1 MELQLVY
8 RILRKISD
16 WAVTGYYSEILIDGP
31 ENVLNVQQGVD
42 GKGAKRTNGP
52 VILCSSH
59 HNEMIDIATLAT
71 TMPKCQ
77 GERRHVSF
85 WAKDSMFKSAVGGW
99 VMRSSGAIPVKRNPN
114 KSESAESNGK
124 EKLGKDNKSESLF
137 ASTTGTLALGKV
149 VGVFPEG
156 TSYTQPG
163 IVQVMP
169 GAARAAVE
177 YEIWRRQN
185 QGEDVVIIPV
195 GIVYTDKSRYQSR
208 LKVQY
213 GSPISVK
220 EYLDESFS
228 SSSSSTS
235 SSSSLSSSNASI
247 SSSMSYPESSATTYS
262 FSNTE
267 DTYIA
272 RTRAATKA
280 VALRI
285 EKALFELTINA
296 PDWETLY
303 AAGIVRDIIFEGEEV
318 PLNYWVS
325 ISQLFV
331 DYLAPS
337 KSPNPSK
344 AADENKHAL
353 TRYFALL
360 HHTGLTHAV
369 LQGLFPLPVIL
380 ESTVSSSSS
389 ASPLKDVRFW
399 TEREWKW
406 YHTARLSK
414 NLRCLL
420 STSTALNIA
429 QSLAILP
436 VLPPYLCAFLVSSLT
451 ARILAT
457 PGEEEGEA
465 QFRSVGGGIGL
476 GVGLAFSKVL
486 VSQIWRR
493 GGARISENLLRKVW
507 LVGKGFQLLLVQC
520 VESLGTRINTK
531 TTTGLHI
538 FGLSQNSG
546 FNISEFVSN
555 LMQSQIVKTLM
566 SRLLKGAGWLIAAW
580 CVIKWYNMCIKRAY
594 TTYTYTLAPPARKL
608 WIHHISVLIIPR
620 RTSPYAHIF
629 EDPDIVPYLSLP
641 SPPTNAFIRRR
652 EPARTA
658 SEGASKSTP
667 KSERRPIATS
677 KLFVA
682 LMYAKEEARRAAL
695 SVVASNEAPKPL

>member
-31 ENVLNVQQGVD
+31 ENVLNIQHGVD
-42 GKGAKRTNGP
+42 EKSAKRTNGP

-59 HNEMIDIATLAT
+59 HNEMIDIATLAM

-85 WAKDSMFKSAVGGW
+85 WAKDSMFKNTVGGW

-114 KSESAESNGK
+114 KSESAELNRKG
-124 EKLGKDNKSESLF
+124 KLGKDNRSESLF

-177 YEIWRRQN
+177 YEIWRRRN
-185 QGEDVVIIPV
+185 QGEDIVIIPV

-228 SSSSSTS
+228 SSTSS

-247 SSSMSYPESSATTYS
+247 SSSMSYSESSATTYS

-267 DTYIA
+267 DTSIA

-285 EKALFELTINA
+285 EKALFGLTINA

-325 ISQLFV
+325 VSQLFV

-337 KSPNPSK
+337 TPSIPSK

-369 LQGLFPLPVIL
+369 LQGLFPLPVKL
-380 ESTVSSSSS
+380 GSTASSSSTKT
-389 ASPLKDVRFW
+389 PPKDVRFW
-399 TEREWKW
+399 TDKEWKW
-406 YHTARLSK
+406 YHTVTFSE
-414 NLRCLL
+414 NLHCLFT
-420 STSTALNIA
+420 TSTALNIA

-436 VLPPYLCAFLVSSLT
+436 VLPPYLCAFLVSRLT

-465 QFRSVGGGIGL
+465 QFRSVGGGVGL
-476 GVGLAFSKVL
+476 GAGLAFGKVL
-486 VSQIWRR
+486 
-493 GGARISENLLRKVW
+493 
-507 LVGKGFQLLLVQC
+507 
-520 VESLGTRINTK
+520 
-531 TTTGLHI
+531 
-538 FGLSQNSG
+538 
-546 FNISEFVSN
+546 
-555 LMQSQIVKTLM
+555 
-566 SRLLKGAGWLIAAW
+566 
-580 CVIKWYNMCIKRAY
+580 WYNMCIKRAH
-594 TTYTYTLAPPARKL
+594 TTYTYTFAPPARKL
-608 WIHHISVLIIPR
+608 WIHHLSVLLVLR
-620 RTSPYAHIF
+620 RTLPHTHIF
-629 EDPDIVPYLSLP
+629 EDPDIVPYLTLP

-652 EPARTA
+652 EQARTD
-658 SEGASKSTP
+658 SEGASGSTSKP
-667 KSERRPIATS
+667 ERRTIATS
-677 KLFVA
+677 KLFMA
-682 LMYAKEEARRAAL
+682 LFF
-695 SVVASNEAPKPL
+695 VFGSNKWLLHWV

>member
-16 WAVTGYYSEILIDGP
+16 WAVTGYYSEILIEGP
-31 ENVLNVQQGVD
+31 ENAFNIQQGVD

-71 TMPKCQ
+71 TMPKCR

-85 WAKDSMFKSAVGGW
+85 WAKDSMFRNAVGGW

-114 KSESAESNGK
+114 KSGSAELNGK
-124 EKLGKDNKSESLF
+124 EKLGKKDNRSESLF
-137 ASTTGTLALGKV
+137 ASTIGTLALGKV

-185 QGEDVVIIPV
+185 QGEDIVIIPV

-228 SSSSSTS
+228 SSNTS
-235 SSSSLSSSNASI
+235 I
-247 SSSMSYPESSATTYS
+247 T
-262 FSNTE
+262 
-267 DTYIA
+267 

-325 ISQLFV
+325 VSQLFV

-337 KSPNPSK
+337 TSSTPSK

-380 ESTVSSSSS
+380 ESTLSSSS
-389 ASPLKDVRFW
+389 PKTPPKDVSFW
-399 TEREWKW
+399 TDREWKW
-406 YHTARLSK
+406 YHTATFSK

-420 STSTALNIA
+420 SASTALNIA

-465 QFRSVGGGIGL
+465 QFRSVGGGVGL
-476 GVGLAFSKVL
+476 GVGLAFGKVL
-486 VSQIWRR
+486 VSQIWKRR
-493 GGARISENLLRKVW
+493 GAGISENLSRKVG
-507 LVGKGFQLLLVQC
+507 LVGKGFQVLLARC
-520 VESLGTRINTK
+520 VDSLGTRISTK
-531 TTTGLHI
+531 TTTGFLRRHI
-538 FGLSQNSG
+538 FRLPQNKI
-546 FNISEFVSN
+546 ISELLSN
-555 LMQSQIVKTLM
+555 LTQSQIVKTLM
-566 SRLLKGAGWLIAAW
+566 SRLPKGAGWLIAAW
-580 CVIKWYNMCIKRAY
+580 CVIKWYNMCIKRM
-594 TTYTYTLAPPARKL
+594 
-608 WIHHISVLIIPR
+608 
-620 RTSPYAHIF
+620 F
-629 EDPDIVPYLSLP
+629 
-641 SPPTNAFIRRR
+641 
-652 EPARTA
+652 A
-658 SEGASKSTP
+658 SH
-667 KSERRPIATS
+667 R
-677 KLFVA
+677 
-682 LMYAKEEARRAAL
+682 L
-695 SVVASNEAPKPL
+695 SVIN

>member
-31 ENVLNVQQGVD
+31 ENVLNIQHGVD
-42 GKGAKRTNGP
+42 EKSAKRTNGP

-59 HNEMIDIATLAT
+59 HNEMIDIATLAM

-85 WAKDSMFKSAVGGW
+85 WAKDSMFKNTVGGW

-114 KSESAESNGK
+114 KSESAELNRKG
-124 EKLGKDNKSESLF
+124 KLGKDNRSESLF

-177 YEIWRRQN
+177 YEIWRRRN
-185 QGEDVVIIPV
+185 QGEDIVIIPV

-213 GSPISVK
+213 GSPIK
-220 EYLDESFS
+220 
-228 SSSSSTS
+228 
-235 SSSSLSSSNASI
+235 
-247 SSSMSYPESSATTYS
+247 SSATTYS

-267 DTYIA
+267 DTSIA

-285 EKALFELTINA
+285 EKALFGLTINA

-325 ISQLFV
+325 VSQLFV

-337 KSPNPSK
+337 TPSIPSK

-369 LQGLFPLPVIL
+369 LQGLFPLPVKL
-380 ESTVSSSSS
+380 GSTASSSSTKT
-389 ASPLKDVRFW
+389 PPKDVRFW
-399 TEREWKW
+399 TDKEWKW
-406 YHTARLSK
+406 YHTVTFSE
-414 NLRCLL
+414 NLH
-420 STSTALNIA
+420 S

-436 VLPPYLCAFLVSSLT
+436 VLPPYLCAFLVSRLT

-465 QFRSVGGGIGL
+465 QFRSVGGGVGL
-476 GVGLAFSKVL
+476 GAGLA
-486 VSQIWRR
+486 
-493 GGARISENLLRKVW
+493 
-507 LVGKGFQLLLVQC
+507 
-520 VESLGTRINTK
+520 
-531 TTTGLHI
+531 
-538 FGLSQNSG
+538 
-546 FNISEFVSN
+546 
-555 LMQSQIVKTLM
+555 
-566 SRLLKGAGWLIAAW
+566 
-580 CVIKWYNMCIKRAY
+580 
-594 TTYTYTLAPPARKL
+594 
-608 WIHHISVLIIPR
+608 
-620 RTSPYAHIF
+620 
-629 EDPDIVPYLSLP
+629 
-641 SPPTNAFIRRR
+641 
-652 EPARTA
+652 
-658 SEGASKSTP
+658 
-667 KSERRPIATS
+667 
-677 KLFVA
+677 
-682 LMYAKEEARRAAL
+682 
-695 SVVASNEAPKPL
+695 